1 MKTFCMQ
8 EGHEFCGPE
17 LEYYRLNSVSPKFIS
32 EFLTTN
38 MFVFGDEALGKSLD
52 VDKIMRVGYSWW
64 D

>member
-8 EGHEFCGPE
+8 EGHEFCGPG
-17 LEYYRLNSVSPKFIS
+17 LEYYRLNSVSPKFVS

-38 MFVFGDEALGKSLD
+38 VFVFGDEEIIRYK
-52 VDKIMRVGYSWW
+52 VTRVGYSWW

>member
-8 EGHEFCGPE
+8 EGHEFCGPG
-17 LEYYRLNSVSPKFIS
+17 LEYYRLNSVSPKVVS

-38 MFVFGDEALGKSLD
+38 VFVFGDEALGKSLGI
-52 VDKIMRVGYSWW
+52 DKITRVGYSWW